1 MIDQVFGSDI
11 TNDIIEK
18 VSPPVTYNF
27 QGVSESHHD
36 LFK

>member
-1 MIDQVFGSDI
+1 MVDQILGSDI

-18 VSPPVTYNF
+18 VSPSITYKF

-36 LFK
+36 VLK